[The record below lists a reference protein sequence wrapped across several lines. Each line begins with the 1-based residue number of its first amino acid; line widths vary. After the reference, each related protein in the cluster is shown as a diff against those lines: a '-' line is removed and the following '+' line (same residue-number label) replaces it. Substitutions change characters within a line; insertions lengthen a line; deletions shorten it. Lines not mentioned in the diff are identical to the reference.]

1 MNDYDNED
9 MHEDMHEG
17 FGAVGWVAAA
27 FVIFML
33 SVFITLLIY

>member
-1 MNDYDNED
+1 MNDYDN
-9 MHEDMHEG
+9 EDMHEG

-33 SVFITLLIY
+33 SVIITLLIY